1 MNVIRVGRLLP
12 GGVLVD
18 EGQHR
23 PMKGMALL
31 PTESQGH
38 EEKIVF
44 AKEITSRSVSV
55 EITCAVLGRL
65 LSLPIPEPVLLLD
78 EHNKIFFGSVDAD
91 YPSFT
96 QYIENS
102 SDQGVSNALAAWPLL
117 NKASYFDELIAMD
130 DRHNGNLLYNGE
142 DFILIDHESAI
153 PSGLSPTM
161 HGIEHYSNQ
170 LLQVAT
176 HILDKN
182 NDIAVQMMANEAR
195 SWSVTCK
202 NESMPMLDSEIENV
216 VTGKEKNH
224 LLSFLSKRIDLLGD
238 ILYEQIKPQQTQMIY
253 DAKS

>member
-1 MNVIRVGRLLP
+1 MIRVGRLLP
-12 GGVLVD
+12 GGVIID
-18 EGQHR
+18 EGQNR
-23 PMKGMALL
+23 PVKGIALL
-31 PTESQGH
+31 PTEGGGH

-44 AKEITSRSVSV
+44 AKEISSRSVSV
-55 EITCAVLGRL
+55 EVTCAALGRL

-78 EHNKIFFGSVDAD
+78 ENNKIFFGSVDAD

-96 QYIENS
+96 QYIEDS
-102 SDQGVSNALAAWPLL
+102 SDKGVCDALEAWPLL
-117 NKASYFDELIAMD
+117 KKASYFDELIAMD

-142 DFILIDHESAI
+142 DFILIDHESAM
-153 PSGLSPTM
+153 PQGLSPSL
-161 HGIEHYSNQ
+161 HGLEYYSNQ

-195 SWSVTCK
+195 SWCVTCK
-202 NESMPMLDSEIENV
+202 NESMPMLGSEVESV

-224 LLSFLSKRIDLLGD
+224 LISFLSTRIDLLGD

-253 DAKS
+253 DVKS